1 MAIKPTPVPTPSSK
15 KKPSSGVSGSWATPV
30 YRTPTPTPVP
40 TPRPSGQTL
49 GSGTYNNTSAPRV
62 NVPSS
67 NSGGGSSGGGGG
79 GGNITHDEAIR
90 RGYDVN
96 NLPPG
101 YTMDEGGGGDGGG
114 DSGPSYEEQMRQA
127 AEAEYNNTMDYLNG
141 VENWMRGQYGNA
153 TQTINDSA
161 NLNTQSLNDQLGVYN
176 KETALNKQDAFK
188 RREDA
193 ISSAKR
199 MYEEL
204 QQASRQRFGG
214 STSAG
219 EASSELLGAEQMR
232 QQGSTMDTYNNYID
246 QQNLSNEKVQRDYTT
261 ALTTIATNAENA
273 RRTALSEFTS
283 KMLEIAN
290 AKGAAAS
297 NRDQRKLDALYELRN
312 RQYEINM
319 QEKQFQQ
326 QIEAARETARL
337 NIDQQRNTEAQSFA
351 GLTQKFNIKPSTQYT
366 VGNTTFT
373 TNSAP
378 IYVGNIQKYVIGRDS
393 RGRTVYWDPATDNF
407 DFGWTQY
414 DASGNP
420 SQQDQQNYMFQ

>member
-1 MAIKPTPVPTPSSK
+1 MANKPTPVPTPAK
-15 KKPSSGVSGSWATPV
+15 KKSSGVTGSWATPV
-30 YRTPTPTPVP
+30 YRPPTPTPVP
-40 TPRPSGQTL
+40 TPAYRPPSTPAPKPGQQL
-49 GSGTYNNTSAPRV
+49 GVGDYKPPQNN
-62 NVPSS
+62 
-67 NSGGGSSGGGGG
+67 GGGGGGGG
-79 GGNITHDEAIR
+79 GGNVITHDDAMR
-90 RGYDVN
+90 LGYDVN

-101 YTMDEGGGGDGGG
+101 YTMADEGGGNNNYD
-114 DSGPSYEEQMRQA
+114 EELRRA
-127 AEAEYNNTMDYLNG
+127 ADAEYNSTMDYLNG
-141 VENWMRGQYGNA
+141 VESWMRGQYGDA
-153 TQTINDSA
+153 TRSINDSA

-176 KETALNKQDAFK
+176 KETAYNKQDAFK

-232 QQGSTMDTYNNYID
+232 QQGSTMDTYNSYID
-246 QQNLSNEKVQRDYTT
+246 QQNLSNEKVQKEYTT

-283 KMLEIAN
+283 KMLEINN

-297 NRDQRKLDALYELRN
+297 NRDQRKLDALYDLRN
-312 RQYEINM
+312 KQYEINM

-326 QIEAARETARL
+326 QIEAARETARI
-337 NIDQQRNTEAQSFA
+337 NIDTQRNTEAQSFA
-351 GLTQKFNIKPSTQYT
+351 GLTQKFNIKPETRYT
-366 VGNTTFT
+366 IGNTTFT

-378 IYVGNIQKYVIGRDS
+378 IYVGKIQKYVIGKDAQ
-393 RGRTVYWDPATDNF
+393 GRTVYWDPATDNF